1 MLKRLWLILGPVFCA
16 MALVATLLFFYP
28 INHKHNLTE
37 EKKAAVSLTAE
48 GFKSRARKEEALGD
62 PNYRFVPFFGSSE
75 WLRFDIVHP
84 AVLAEKYD
92 RSYRPYFLG
101 QRGAASLNQYFGMQ
115 QILPQLEGKTAV
127 YVVSPQ
133 WFTKDG
139 YDSSAFQQYFNSDQ
153 LTSFL
158 ANQEA
163 GPASQ
168 YAASRLLQQYP
179 NVAMQG
185 EVQKLA
191 KGQNLSSFEKGLNQT
206 LMRFVRREDA
216 FFSTFTAMNNS
227 NYEKKVLSRLDALP
241 DTFSYE
247 ALEELATAEAKRKPI
262 IIN

>member
-1 MLKRLWLILGPVFCA
+1 M
-16 MALVATLLFFYP
+16 
-28 INHKHNLTE
+28 
-37 EKKAAVSLTAE
+37 SLTAE

-139 YDSSAFQQYFNSDQ
+139 YDSSAFQQY
-153 LTSFL
+153 LT
-158 ANQEA
+158 
-163 GPASQ
+163 
-168 YAASRLLQQYP
+168 
-179 NVAMQG
+179 V
-185 EVQKLA
+185 
-191 KGQNLSSFEKGLNQT
+191 
-206 LMRFVRREDA
+206 
-216 FFSTFTAMNNS
+216 
-227 NYEKKVLSRLDALP
+227 
-241 DTFSYE
+241 
-247 ALEELATAEAKRKPI
+247 
-262 IIN
+262 IN

>member
-101 QRGAASLNQYFGMQ
+101 QRGAASLNQYFGCS
-115 QILPQLEGKTAV
+115 K
-127 YVVSPQ
+127 
-133 WFTKDG
+133 F
-139 YDSSAFQQYFNSDQ
+139 
-153 LTSFL
+153 FL
-158 ANQEA
+158 N
-163 GPASQ
+163 
-168 YAASRLLQQYP
+168 
-179 NVAMQG
+179 
-185 EVQKLA
+185 
-191 KGQNLSSFEKGLNQT
+191 
-206 LMRFVRREDA
+206 
-216 FFSTFTAMNNS
+216 
-227 NYEKKVLSRLDALP
+227 
-241 DTFSYE
+241 
-247 ALEELATAEAKRKPI
+247 
-262 IIN
+262 